1 MNNWARLLG
10 QAALY
15 ALFALTLA
23 VFSRWPVYQHLPP
36 DQALFKLSFSH
47 QGQRLGECIEQSAD
61 ELAKLPPNMRAP
73 KRCPRER
80 SPLRVQVEIDGSV
93 VHEQTAQPSGLSRDG
108 ASAVYQRLPVSAGK
122 HRVTVRLN
130 DDVNQPG
137 YNYELERE
145 VELQPAQII
154 VIDFDSERKRITLR

>member
-1 MNNWARLLG
+1 MNKWVRRLG

-47 QGQRLGECIEQSAD
+47 QGQRLGECEELSPA

-73 KRCPRER
+73 TRCPRER
-80 SPLRVQVEIDGSV
+80 SPLRVQVEIDGAV
-93 VHEQTAQPSGLSRDG
+93 VHNQVAKPSGLSADG
-108 ASAVYQRLPVSAGK
+108 ASAVYQRMPVSAGR
-122 HRVTVRLN
+122 HRVVVRLN
-130 DDVNQPG
+130 DNANQPG
-137 YNYELERE
+137 YNFELHRE
-145 VELQPAQII
+145 VELQPAQIM
-154 VIDFDSERKRITLR
+154 VIDFDSEQQRITLR